1 MPNTAFAERLKEI
14 TDLQSVTNLI
24 SPGDK
29 VIEELNFYIPGK
41 SPANIANTAF
51 SGRIRNIINLQET
64 LNDLKVF
71 LFAYETLP
79 YTDPSNVVFFVD
91 ISLPLSEAQ
100 NISTFAF
107 TYDRTKVYVNQGAS
121 ASTFNPGK
129 TSLASTFD
137 STTYDLTS
145 YESDVNS
152 SFIIIDP

>member
-14 TDLQSVTNLI
+14 TDLQSTTNLI
-24 SPGDK
+24 YPGAK
-29 VIEELNFYIPGK
+29 IIAELNFYIPGK

-51 SGRIRNIINLQET
+51 SERTTNIIDLQKDF
-64 LNDLKVF
+64 NDLKVF
-71 LFAYETLP
+71 QFTYESLP
-79 YTDPSNVVFFVD
+79 YTHPANVIFFVD
-91 ISLPLSEAQ
+91 ISLPLSIAQ
-100 NISTFAF
+100 TINTFAF

-129 TSLASTFD
+129 TSITSTFD
-137 STTYDLTS
+137 STVYDLTS